1 MTLFEKEENE
11 AMPRFP
17 DYIIQEVAD
26 KNDIYDVVSKSVQ
39 LKKAGSSYIGLCPF
53 HNEKTPSFSVSPK
66 RGIFKCFGCG
76 EGGDVIRFVMKRDG
90 VSFYDAVVKLADM
103 ANIALPKMSNYD
115 KEAEEKKHDHKFL
128 IYEINKEA
136 ASYFFT
142 NIKNE
147 PAAIEYFKKR
157 ELDSRTVKAFW
168 LGFATDSWNSLFEYL
183 KSKGYTEGDIF
194 DAGLVKRHESGRY
207 YDTFRNRIMFPI
219 FDIKN
224 NIIGFGGRVMDDSKP
239 KYLNSMDSPVFSK
252 SRNLYALN
260 IAIHSKK
267 DFCILCE
274 GYMDSIAL
282 IKSGFDNTVA
292 TLGTA
297 LTSMQAKIL
306 SNYFKEVVICYDSDQ
321 AGRNATNR
329 AITVLREFDIKISVL
344 DLQAKKDPDEFIKTY
359 GVERFNSLLQKRKTD
374 MVYLI
379 DYLGTDYDLN
389 KSDDKISYISDLT
402 SYLKLVRG
410 SVEQDVYIGM
420 IAEKTGVQHSAIAS
434 QIGLKKAQ
442 SSVNTS
448 LNGADVINVMTKYGA
463 PTDKKSYLDKTRA
476 LLLSTLFYD
485 QKLFGEVYS
494 KLSADMFEKHIHKV
508 IYSYIENSFRK
519 GEKVSNT
526 ALINMLE
533 TEDDIQT
540 ACGILAMDIQSDDNR
555 KAVNDYINE
564 INGNAG
570 LEKAY
575 ELLKDKKISLEEF
588 NEIIKNKG

>member
-1 MTLFEKEENE
+1 
-11 AMPRFP
+11 MPRFP

-115 KEAEEKKHDHKFL
+115 KEAEEKKQDHKFL

-359 GVERFNSLLQKRKTD
+359 GVERFNSLLKKRKTD
-374 MVYLI
+374 MLYLI
-379 DYLGTDYDLN
+379 DYLGADYDLN

-463 PTDKKSYLDKTRA
+463 PTDKKAYLDKTRA

>member
-1 MTLFEKEENE
+1 
-11 AMPRFP
+11 MPRFP

-115 KEAEEKKHDHKFL
+115 KEAEEKKQDHKFL

-359 GVERFNSLLQKRKTD
+359 GVERFNSLLKKRKTD

-526 ALINMLE
+526 ALINMFE

>member
-1 MTLFEKEENE
+1 
-11 AMPRFP
+11 MPRLP

-53 HNEKTPSFSVSPK
+53 HNEKTPSFSVSPR

-76 EGGDVIRFVMKRDG
+76 EGGDVIRFVMKREG

-103 ANIALPKMSNYD
+103 ANITLPKVSNYD
-115 KEAEEKKHDHKFL
+115 KDAEDKKREQKSL
-128 IYEINKEA
+128 VYEINKEA
-136 ASYFFT
+136 ASHFFA

-147 PAAIEYFKKR
+147 PVAVDYFKRR

-168 LGFATDSWNSLFEYL
+168 LGFAKDSWNALFDHL
-183 KSKGYTEGDIF
+183 KSKGYKEGDIF
-194 DAGLVKRHESGRY
+194 DAGLIKRHESGRY

-219 FDIKN
+219 FDTKN

-252 SRNLYALN
+252 SRNLYSLN

-282 IKSGFDNTVA
+282 IKSGYDNTVA

-297 LTSMQAKIL
+297 LTAMQAKIL

-329 AITVLREFDIKISVL
+329 AITVLRELDNIKISVL

-359 GVERFNSLLQKRKTD
+359 GVERFNSLLEKRKTD
-374 MVYLI
+374 MVYLM
-379 DYLGTDYDLN
+379 DYFGTNYDLK
-389 KSDDKISYISDLT
+389 KSDDKINYISDLT
-402 SYLKLVRG
+402 SYLKLVNG

-420 IAEKTGVQHSAIAS
+420 ISEKTGVQHSAIAS

-442 SSVNTS
+442 SSSASS
-448 LNGADVINVMTKYGA
+448 LNSADVINVMSKSGA
-463 PTDKKSYLDKTRA
+463 PNDKKAYLDKTRA

-485 QKLFGEVYS
+485 QKLFGEVYP
-494 KLSADMFEKHIHKV
+494 KLSGDMFEKHIHKT
-508 IYSYIENSFRK
+508 IYSYIENSFKK

-533 TEDDIQT
+533 TEDDIQSV
-540 ACGILAMDIQSDDNR
+540 CGILALDIQSDDNR
-555 KAVNDYINE
+555 KAVFDYINE

-575 ELLKDKKISLEEF
+575 ELLKENKISLEEF